1 MKKKNW
7 SEKIIEDILAKHG
20 ENWHFVE
27 MFSPEGERVAQAK
40 SYDPPAWVAY
50 PDFEKRELGKVVL
63 LVEVKGYND
72 FFRNSVNT
80 LAMKQYQYA
89 QYFVVQRK
97 ESAEVRVVF
106 VIKKDGKTLFFWEKL
121 DKMSNMEKWFDI
133 VPIKDESRQI
143 KMVNHVFWNTDEFRT
158 DIENLGV

>member
-1 MKKKNW
+1 M
-7 SEKIIEDILAKHG
+7 
-20 ENWHFVE
+20 
-27 MFSPEGERVAQAK
+27 
-40 SYDPPAWVAY
+40 
-50 PDFEKRELGKVVL
+50 GKVVL

-97 ESAEVRVVF
+97 ECAEVRVVF

-133 VPIKDESRQI
+133 VPIKDESGKI